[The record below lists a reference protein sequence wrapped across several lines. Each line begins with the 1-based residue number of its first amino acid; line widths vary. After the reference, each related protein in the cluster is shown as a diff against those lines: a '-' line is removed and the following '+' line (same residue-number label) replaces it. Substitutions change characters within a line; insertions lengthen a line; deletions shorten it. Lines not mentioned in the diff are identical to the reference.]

1 MCTLKPPV
9 HTGGYSYIAT
19 FVAIPIK
26 FHLSQSPGWT
36 GRAPS
41 LNYNVLVQRRP
52 LIPLR
57 CNQRLF
63 YYLSDMKLYVKIA
76 LFAVMFI
83 AVAAILAALY
93 LFSMTHSDIKKA
105 KPDFEITA
113 TQLQKEFDYDE
124 TKASIKYI
132 NKIVEVTGTI
142 ASIKPEENNS
152 LNISLAT
159 ENRISSVICTC
170 PAIRDISE
178 YKPGDKVTIRGICSG
193 YLMDV
198 LLNNC
203 AVIEDKN
210 QK

>member
-1 MCTLKPPV
+1 
-9 HTGGYSYIAT
+9 
-19 FVAIPIK
+19 
-26 FHLSQSPGWT
+26 
-36 GRAPS
+36 
-41 LNYNVLVQRRP
+41 
-52 LIPLR
+52 
-57 CNQRLF
+57 
-63 YYLSDMKLYVKIA
+63 MKLYVKIA

-152 LNISLAT
+152 INISLAT

-170 PAIRDISE
+170 TAIRDIS
-178 YKPGDKVTIRGICSG
+178 
-193 YLMDV
+193 
-198 LLNNC
+198 
-203 AVIEDKN
+203 
-210 QK
+210 

>member
-1 MCTLKPPV
+1 
-9 HTGGYSYIAT
+9 
-19 FVAIPIK
+19 
-26 FHLSQSPGWT
+26 
-36 GRAPS
+36 
-41 LNYNVLVQRRP
+41 
-52 LIPLR
+52 
-57 CNQRLF
+57 
-63 YYLSDMKLYVKIA
+63 MKLYVKIA

-152 LNISLAT
+152 INISLAT